1 MADGI
6 YQSAIVFFMPYL
18 LYAPATPINENGL
31 DLMAQTKLGVYVA
44 CSAII
49 VMNFYILLNTNRWDW
64 FLLLITGISTLLIF
78 FWTGVYTSFTSDAKF
93 YKAGAEVYGA
103 LSFWAVTL
111 LTVIICL
118 LPRFGLKFLDKYF
131 FPTDNDII
139 REQVIQGKFKYLDAD
154 PEHAATPKIEDSA
167 ASSESSNRSPAKSKP
182 NHKLAPSLPD
192 SERPFY
198 PPSVA
203 ATATTKNPRSQNG
216 SDETY
221 HSRPSFDMPPRRP
234 SLERVRSS
242 FEQSRRSMDKLRP
255 SFEASRDFTSAA
267 YLSRIESS
275 HSQSNAPVSPQ
286 ASRRRDI
293 SEELR

>member
-6 YQSAIVFFMPYL
+6 YQSVVVYFMPYL
-18 LYAPATPINENGL
+18 EYAPATPINENGL
-31 DLMAQTKLGVYVA
+31 DLMAESRVGVYVA

-49 VMNFYILLNTNRWDW
+49 VMNLYVLLNTNRWDW
-64 FLLLITGISTLLIF
+64 FLLLISAISTLLIF
-78 FWTGVYTSFTSDAKF
+78 FWTGVYSSFTGDFTF
-93 YKAGAEVYGA
+93 YKSGAEVYGA

-111 LTVIICL
+111 LTVVICL
-118 LPRFGLKFLDKYF
+118 LPRFVLKFLDKYF

-139 REQVIQGKFKYLDAD
+139 REQVIQGKFKYLDSD
-154 PEHAATPKIEDSA
+154 REHAPPTKVEDSA
-167 ASSESSNRSPAKSKP
+167 ASSESSNRSPAKAKP
-182 NHKLAPSLPD
+182 KHKMAPSLPD

-221 HSRPSFDMPPRRP
+221 HSRPSFEMPPRRP

-242 FEQSRRSMDKLRP
+242 FEQSRMSMDKLRP
-255 SFEASRDFTSAA
+255 SFEVSRDFTSAA

-275 HSQSNAPVSPQ
+275 HSHSNAPASPQ
-286 ASRRRDI
+286 TSRRRDI